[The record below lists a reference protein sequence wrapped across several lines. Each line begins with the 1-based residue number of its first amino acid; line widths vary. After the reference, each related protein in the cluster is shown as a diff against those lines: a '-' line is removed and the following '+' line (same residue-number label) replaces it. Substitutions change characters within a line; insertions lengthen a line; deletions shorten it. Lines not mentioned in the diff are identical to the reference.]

1 MERCSAAAGCLAG
14 EGAGEAMAAMAML
27 CSLDCCCAVLCCVVL
42 FCCGGW
48 RAVVVRYVWLL
59 VLVLVVWWA
68 GLLPAAGCCTA
79 TTPRLHRTHLGL
91 YSYVRASPPYIH
103 LHTPTRTYYTHAA
116 HLALPNRR
124 ATFKKKHPPPPAC
137 RSLSPSPP
145 REAAQLL
152 FARHGRQQPARW
164 SSRSHQVPPPLLPW
178 PIHQPVPVPVRRI
191 VRPTAGLVSAMSGAN
206 KSLCRSHF
214 ASHPVAASP
223 TQACYTSAYHTYMYM
238 RRHARTHGRIRW
250 TLALVTPPTC
260 LHPRPSLTHAP
271 TCVAYTHPYSTHKPL
286 PTGRGL
292 LAARHKQANQPTR
305 PHTPTPN
312 TAMHA
317 IAFHGLPLL
326 TMALVLPRNASSPL
340 ARATGPISAASPP
353 LRPQRA
359 SCLDRP

>member
-124 ATFKKKHPPPPAC
+124 ATFKKKHPPPRPVAPYRRRHPGRLRNSFSLAMVGSSPRAGAHARIKSPLPFC
-137 RSLSPSPP
+137 RGQFTSLC
-145 REAAQLL
+145 LCL
-152 FARHGRQQPARW
+152 FAASFVQLQALFQPCRA
-164 SSRSHQVPPPLLPW
+164 
-178 PIHQPVPVPVRRI
+178 
-191 VRPTAGLVSAMSGAN
+191 PTRASAEAT
-206 KSLCRSHF
+206 SL
-214 ASHPVAASP
+214 P
-223 TQACYTSAYHTYMYM
+223 TQ
-238 RRHARTHGRIRW
+238 
-250 TLALVTPPTC
+250 
-260 LHPRPSLTHAP
+260 
-271 TCVAYTHPYSTHKPL
+271 
-286 PTGRGL
+286 
-292 LAARHKQANQPTR
+292 
-305 PHTPTPN
+305 
-312 TAMHA
+312 
-317 IAFHGLPLL
+317 
-326 TMALVLPRNASSPL
+326 
-340 ARATGPISAASPP
+340 
-353 LRPQRA
+353 
-359 SCLDRP
+359 

>member
-124 ATFKKKHPPPPAC
+124 ATFKKKHPPPPGLSLPIAVATPGGC
-137 RSLSPSPP
+137 ATPFRSPWSAAARALELTLASSPPSP
-145 REAAQLL
+145 
-152 FARHGRQQPARW
+152 FAVANSPACACACSPHRSSNCRPCFSHVGRQQEPLPKPLRFPP
-164 SSRSHQVPPPLLPW
+164 SSRLSYTGMLHL
-178 PIHQPVPVPVRRI
+178 RI
-191 VRPTAGLVSAMSGAN
+191 P
-206 KSLCRSHF
+206 H
-214 ASHPVAASP
+214 
-223 TQACYTSAYHTYMYM
+223 
-238 RRHARTHGRIRW
+238 
-250 TLALVTPPTC
+250 
-260 LHPRPSLTHAP
+260 LHVHAP
-271 TCVAYTHPYSTHKPL
+271 TCTHTRQDSLDAGTGYTAYMSTSTPL
-286 PTGRGL
+286 SYARTDVCCIHASILYTQAPPHGPG
-292 LAARHKQANQPTR
+292 AAGCPA
-305 PHTPTPN
+305 
-312 TAMHA
+312 
-317 IAFHGLPLL
+317 
-326 TMALVLPRNASSPL
+326 
-340 ARATGPISAASPP
+340 
-353 LRPQRA
+353 
-359 SCLDRP
+359 